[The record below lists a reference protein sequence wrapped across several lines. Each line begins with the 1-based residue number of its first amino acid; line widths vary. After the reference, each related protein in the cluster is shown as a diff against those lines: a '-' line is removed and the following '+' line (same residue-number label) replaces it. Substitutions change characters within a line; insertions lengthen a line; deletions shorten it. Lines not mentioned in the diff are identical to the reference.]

1 MDFPDEFGP
10 VGEAAARAAVRQA
23 FESPN
28 LERFLDDPRGHLVAG
43 VFDPEIRD
51 RLGAETR
58 LLYLTDRIM
67 RKQKGQWR
75 KQKRG
80 GGRQYKGHELSA
92 AEYRLL
98 PRFVAQPQVVM
109 RYMPSRRIS
118 RERLALRLNLVSEH
132 NGIDYNLVIGRL
144 PDRPA
149 AVRVISFHQLDN
161 GRAQTVGMIRRAS
174 TGDYGQGV
182 FRNSLAPTR

>member
-1 MDFPDEFGP
+1 M
-10 VGEAAARAAVRQA
+10 
-23 FESPN
+23 
-28 LERFLDDPRGHLVAG
+28 AG
-43 VFDPEIRD
+43 VFDREVRD
-51 RLGAETR
+51 WLGAETR
-58 LLYLTDRIM
+58 VVHLTDRIM

-98 PRFVAQPQVVM
+98 PRLVGEPQVVI

-132 NGIDYNLVIGRL
+132 DGVDYNLVIGRL

-161 GRAQTVGMIRRAS
+161 GRAQTVGMIQRAV
-174 TGDYGQGV
+174 TGDYGQSV
-182 FRNSLAPTR
+182 LRNSLAMPR